1 MRCEKV
7 RAAGVKNSV
16 HKLKDEKGMK
26 MLEFCWNGAIR
37 EG

>member
-16 HKLKDEKGMK
+16 YKLKDEKGME
-26 MLEFCWNGAIR
+26 MLKFCWSGAIR